1 MGSGSSR
8 LGRRSSRTRV
18 NRSNLSNFF
27 FSIICGGSSSRATLE
42 MENHPDEILVNSTK
56 NFDPVT
62 NEIWNLAEESS
73 FSSGIGTRS
82 TSSVAEIGA
91 SSGSSVTVG
100 EGTSAES
107 GLRNNGTSSQRMS
120 ESKEL
125 VTPYQV
131 SDNYSHDESCRHR
144 SSAEA
149 STSFKEQQSSD
160 SVSVNVLANKDA
172 VNGIDNSEDKD
183 GSHICPEIIHSSI
196 SSPQGLGDSH
206 TNGVSIENH
215 LDDVTGMFASDSDSI
230 PHRSE
235 VPVTFHSS
243 GDESIQEAI
252 PSGLGF
258 LVANR
263 EQGQGDGNL
272 LHVDVVSISSSIL
285 SSSNADM
292 IGHEA
297 RRNSRRLF
305 WDAFSRRSSRR
316 HLDSPTIVFSRDNSD
331 DLLSHDRWLLDFSDN
346 FFDDGIGSDSGY
358 LRSRIHNLNGQRRH
372 SRSEILE
379 RLRSGLDEHGR
390 RTTFCPSGLHPAG
403 TCSCESLPTTEE
415 PSNRASISRIVM
427 LAEALF
433 EVLDEIHRQPVSL
446 SLSMVSLP
454 APESVVDSFP
464 LKNHKK
470 EDKVEGSDDVEQCYI
485 CLAEYEEGDKIRVL
499 PCHHEYH
506 MLCVDKWL
514 KEIHGVCPLCRG
526 DVRQGANEA
535 SVSAMESSVPNPE
548 VPYI

>member
-8 LGRRSSRTRV
+8 LGRRSSRARV

-27 FSIICGGSSSRATLE
+27 SSIICGGSSSRANLE
-42 MENHPDEILVNSTK
+42 MENHPDAILVNSTK

-160 SVSVNVLANKDA
+160 SVSVNDLANKDA

-230 PHRSE
+230 PHR
-235 VPVTFHSS
+235 
-243 GDESIQEAI
+243 
-252 PSGLGF
+252 
-258 LVANR
+258 

-272 LHVDVVSISSSIL
+272 LHVDV
-285 SSSNADM
+285 
-292 IGHEA
+292 
-297 RRNSRRLF
+297 
-305 WDAFSRRSSRR
+305 
-316 HLDSPTIVFSRDNSD
+316 
-331 DLLSHDRWLLDFSDN
+331 
-346 FFDDGIGSDSGY
+346 
-358 LRSRIHNLNGQRRH
+358 
-372 SRSEILE
+372 ILE

-446 SLSMVSLP
+446 SLSMVSYQLQNQLLTLSLLRITKRRTKLR
-454 APESVVDSFP
+454 AVMMLNKLGVVNECLRRD
-464 LKNHKK
+464 
-470 EDKVEGSDDVEQCYI
+470 EII
-485 CLAEYEEGDKIRVL
+485 CIMSR
-499 PCHHEYH
+499 
-506 MLCVDKWL
+506 
-514 KEIHGVCPLCRG
+514 VCPLCRG